1 MKRNYLWRLLLTLP
15 VLLVP
20 LATYIAVE
28 GRIKFPWLIFLTPF
42 VVLLE
47 CIAVFF
53 YRCVVRFWEW
63 RRNKP

>member
-1 MKRNYLWRLLLTLP
+1 MERNSLKRFLLLIIPAPLA
-15 VLLVP
+15 L

-28 GRIKFPWLIFLTPF
+28 GQIKLSGIIILALF

-53 YRCVVRFWEW
+53 YRCVRLYQS